1 MNEFIAKLESVL
13 FKILTFLRVKEKI
26 AKKIV
31 QFGIFCV
38 VGVGNTIISYS
49 VYSIFVLLK
58 WNYVAGN
65 ITGFVVSVTN
75 AFYWN
80 NKYIFRKKEGK
91 RRSLLKAYIKTFTAY
106 GMSGLILSNILLIFW
121 VEVLGV
127 PEIWGPVLN
136 LLVTVPTNFFLN
148 KLWAFKD

>member
-26 AKKIV
+26 AKRIV
-31 QFGIFCV
+31 QFFVFCV

-49 VYSIFVLLK
+49 VYAIVVILN

-65 ITGFVVSVTN
+65 ITGVVVSVTN

-80 NKYIFRKKEGK
+80 IKYTR
-91 RRSLLKAYIKTFTAY
+91 
-106 GMSGLILSNILLIFW
+106 N
-121 VEVLGV
+121 
-127 PEIWGPVLN
+127 
-136 LLVTVPTNFFLN
+136 
-148 KLWAFKD
+148 